1 MKKLISYVKQ
11 FVAEFKKL
19 FREYDSLK
27 DPVSIEKRQEQKAFI
42 VTGLVFL
49 VPIALILI
57 LLRQPLLALLRVL
70 LLTVP
75 IGVVFWLLIKSADMM
90 DNAEPQHP
98 VISYPVF
105 RGFQPG
111 SNYCQAAIIDEEFK
125 DIADF
130 FDSCYFDH
138 FVDQVKWNCV
148 IYVFRIRP
156 KKDMPVSYEL
166 LDLIQHIC
174 EKKASVF
181 FSENGLYRVYS
192 NVVACNFGHNVLQIA
207 FAYNPQGEAQIVKL
221 RNEAYRQ
228 WHQKQAQDNASASG
242 TMTEDVPEI
251 PLEDENASEQDK
263 R

>member
-11 FVAEFKKL
+11 FVAEFKEL

-90 DNAEPQHP
+90 DTEPQHP

-111 SNYCQAAIIDEEFK
+111 SNYCQAAIINEEFK
-125 DIADF
+125 EIADF

-138 FVDQVKWNCV
+138 FVDKINWNCV
-148 IYVFRIRP
+148 I
-156 KKDMPVSYEL
+156 
-166 LDLIQHIC
+166 
-174 EKKASVF
+174 
-181 FSENGLYRVYS
+181 
-192 NVVACNFGHNVLQIA
+192 
-207 FAYNPQGEAQIVKL
+207 
-221 RNEAYRQ
+221 
-228 WHQKQAQDNASASG
+228 
-242 TMTEDVPEI
+242 
-251 PLEDENASEQDK
+251 
-263 R
+263 

>member
-1 MKKLISYVKQ
+1 M
-11 FVAEFKKL
+11 
-19 FREYDSLK
+19 
-27 DPVSIEKRQEQKAFI
+27 
-42 VTGLVFL
+42 
-49 VPIALILI
+49 
-57 LLRQPLLALLRVL
+57 LRVL

-75 IGVVFWLLIKSADMM
+75 IGVVFWLLIKSAD
-90 DNAEPQHP
+90 DDGHGATA
-98 VISYPVF
+98 SSDLLSRLF

-192 NVVACNFGHNVLQIA
+192 KCCRL
-207 FAYNPQGEAQIVKL
+207 
-221 RNEAYRQ
+221 
-228 WHQKQAQDNASASG
+228 
-242 TMTEDVPEI
+242 
-251 PLEDENASEQDK
+251 
-263 R
+263 

>member
-11 FVAEFKKL
+11 FVAEFKEL

-90 DNAEPQHP
+90 DTEPQHP
-98 VISYPVF
+98 GISYPVF

-125 DIADF
+125 EIADF

-138 FVDQVKWNCV
+138 FVDKINWNCV
-148 IYVFRIRP
+148 VYVFRIRP
-156 KKDMPVSYEL
+156 KKEMQISYEL

-181 FSENGLYRVYS
+181 FSECELYRVYS

-207 FAYNPQGEAQIVKL
+207 FAYNPQGEAQIIKL

>member
-11 FVAEFKKL
+11 FVAEFKEL

-90 DNAEPQHP
+90 DTEPQHP

-125 DIADF
+125 EIADF

-138 FVDQVKWNCV
+138 FVDKINWNCV
-148 IYVFRIRP
+148 VYVFRIRP
-156 KKDMPVSYEL
+156 KKEMQISYEL

-181 FSENGLYRVYS
+181 FSECELYRVYS

-207 FAYNPQGEAQIVKL
+207 FAYNPQGEAQIINL

>member
-1 MKKLISYVKQ
+1 
-11 FVAEFKKL
+11 
-19 FREYDSLK
+19 
-27 DPVSIEKRQEQKAFI
+27 
-42 VTGLVFL
+42 
-49 VPIALILI
+49 
-57 LLRQPLLALLRVL
+57 
-70 LLTVP
+70 
-75 IGVVFWLLIKSADMM
+75 MM

-125 DIADF
+125 EIADF

-138 FVDQVKWNCV
+138 FVDKINWNCV
-148 IYVFRIRP
+148 VYVFRIRP
-156 KKDMPVSYEL
+156 KKEMQISYEL

-181 FSENGLYRVYS
+181 FSECELYRVYS
-192 NVVACNFGHNVLQIA
+192 NVVACNLGHNVLQIA
-207 FAYNPQGEAQIVKL
+207 FAYNPQGEAQIIKL

-228 WHQKQAQDNASASG
+228 WHQKQTQDNASASG

>member
-1 MKKLISYVKQ
+1 MEKLL
-11 FVAEFKKL
+11 EF
-19 FREYDSLK
+19 
-27 DPVSIEKRQEQKAFI
+27 IKAFI
-42 VTGLVFL
+42 GQFIAVFQDYREQAPISPEKRKEWKAAIVTAGVFF
-49 VPIALILI
+49 VPTALILLMFREPLGALFRVLI
-57 LLRQPLLALLRVL
+57 LMAPICIVFFLLA
-70 LLTVP
+70 
-75 IGVVFWLLIKSADMM
+75 KSADMM
-90 DNAEPQHP
+90 DKAEPQHP

-111 SNYCQAAIIDEEFK
+111 SNYCQAAIVDEEFK
-125 DIADF
+125 EIADF

-138 FVDQVKWNCV
+138 FIDRVNWNCV
-148 IYVFRIRP
+148 IYIFRIRP

-192 NVVACNFGHNVLQIA
+192 NVVACNLGHNVLQIA

-228 WHQKQAQDNASASG
+228 WHQKQDQDNAPASG

-263 R
+263 G